1 MIITFELCLLKVN
14 AALYPSPQPILDVPD
29 AGSPYS
35 SLAIVSIK
43 HNRAIH
49 ILSSY
54 GKHIFPTKKN
64 ARLKNRF
71 TEHQL
76 IRITA
81 RSLVRY
87 LRLSGQQF
95 GQ

>member
-35 SLAIVSIK
+35 SFDIVSIK

-49 ILSSY
+49 ILSY
-54 GKHIFPTKKN
+54 
-64 ARLKNRF
+64 
-71 TEHQL
+71 
-76 IRITA
+76 
-81 RSLVRY
+81 Y
-87 LRLSGQQF
+87 
-95 GQ
+95 